1 MEITSAHGP
10 VIVQIGDLPESIKDK
25 QMKDYWRLSNII
37 HLNKLCMQK
46 CKMTLNITIR
56 RIARMMKRK
65 STDKKLSRLLSTR
78 KMINMFWISIPRKYA
93 IG

>member
-37 HLNKLCMQK
+37 LQNKLCIQK

-56 RIARMMKRK
+56 HITMMKKR

-78 KMINMFWISIPRKYA
+78 KMINKFWISIPRKYA
-93 IG
+93 IE